1 MSSLLF
7 DASLNG
13 HQTVLDLRSQQHAMT
28 ATNLANADTPNFKAK
43 HLDFENAL
51 ADAFEGGDRLAM
63 QRTHEAHLSPGGA
76 HDPAVIEIETT
87 PWDED
92 GNSVL
97 AERET
102 ARLQE
107 NALMYR
113 AVSTGMSK
121 RLALLKYAASD
132 GRG

>member
-1 MSSLLF
+1 MSAFLF
-7 DASLNG
+7 DSSLNG
-13 HQTVLDLRSQQHAMT
+13 LQTVLDLRSQQHSMT
-28 ATNLANADTPNFKAK
+28 ASNLANADTPGYRAK
-43 HLDFENAL
+43 HLDFDHAL
-51 ADAFEGGDRLAM
+51 AEAFEGGDRLAM
-63 QRTHEAHLSPGGA
+63 QRTHAAHMTADGA
-76 HDPAVIEIETT
+76 LGAPVVEVEPT
-87 PWDED
+87 PWDDD
-92 GNSVL
+92 GNTVL

>member
-1 MSSLLF
+1 MAGMF
-7 DASLNG
+7 DSAIGGL
-13 HQTVLDLRSQQHAMT
+13 HQVLDLRSQQHALT
-28 ATNLANADTPNFKAK
+28 ASNLANADTPGFKAK

-51 ADAFEGGDRLAM
+51 SDAMDRGDRVGM
-63 QRTHEAHLSPGGA
+63 QRTEQLHMDAGGA
-76 HDPAVIEIETT
+76 LDPHVVELDPT
-87 PWDED
+87 PWSQD

-97 AERET
+97 PEREM

-113 AVSTGMSK
+113 AVSSGLSK
-121 RLALLKYAASD
+121 KLAMLKYAASD

>member
-1 MSSLLF
+1 MAGLF
-7 DASLNG
+7 DSAIG
-13 HQTVLDLRSQQHAMT
+13 GMHQVLDLRSEQHALT
-28 ATNLANADTPNFKAK
+28 ASNIANADTPGFKAK
-43 HLDFENAL
+43 HLDFEHAL
-51 ADAFEGGDRLAM
+51 SDAMDRGDRLTL
-63 QRTHEAHLSPGGA
+63 QRTEAMHLEPGGA
-76 HDPAVIEIETT
+76 FDPNVVELEPT
-87 PWDED
+87 PWSAD

-113 AVSTGMSK
+113 AVSTGLSK
-121 RLALLKYAASD
+121 KLAMLKFAASD